1 MTVSSTIT
9 QRSNADNDA
18 INKNLQDLQSLNSQ
32 SIDVINNKNKIL
44 IEKNRIQES
53 QLKSLNDKEKILLTR
68 SRMLQVA
75 QDRNSF
81 RTKIMYSLIAVII
94 VICIITLFI
103 FAMSKKK

>member
-1 MTVSSTIT
+1 MTVTDTIT
-9 QRSNADNDA
+9 QRSEADNAA
-18 INKNLQDLQSLNSQ
+18 INSNLQDLESLNSQ
-32 SIDVINNKNKIL
+32 SIDVINNKNQIL

-53 QLKSLNDKEKILLTR
+53 QLKALSDKEKILLTR

-81 RTKIMYSLIAVII
+81 RTKVMYSLIALII
-94 VICIITLFI
+94 VICIITLFV

>member
-32 SIDVINNKNKIL
+32 SIDVINNKNQIL

-53 QLKSLNDKEKILLTR
+53 QLKALNDKEKILLTR

>member
-1 MTVSSTIT
+1 MTVSDTIS
-9 QRSNADNDA
+9 QRSNADNA
-18 INKNLQDLQSLNSQ
+18 AVNANLQDLESLNSQ